1 MLTSCVDVFPT
12 GNISRISVSS
22 ISSIKPNNLPTLTKK
37 IDIKRLIVYIKMSY
51 KTIIFAF

>member
-22 ISSIKPNNLPTLTKK
+22 ISSIKPNNFPTLTKK

>member
-22 ISSIKPNNLPTLTKK
+22 ISSIKPNNFPTLTKK
-37 IDIKRLIVYIKMSY
+37 IYIKRLIVYIKMSY

>member
-22 ISSIKPNNLPTLTKK
+22 ISLIKPNNFPTLTKK